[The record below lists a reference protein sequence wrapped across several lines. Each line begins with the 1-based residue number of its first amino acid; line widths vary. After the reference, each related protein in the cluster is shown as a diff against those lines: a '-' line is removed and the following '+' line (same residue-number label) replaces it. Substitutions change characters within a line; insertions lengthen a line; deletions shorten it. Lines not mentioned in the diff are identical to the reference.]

1 MFLTHRTE
9 RHSLRWKCTPCL
21 TFRESAKLLFV
32 CMKDGSLTFS
42 SPGQLFRQMTCLL
55 SNCQLRPRHLP
66 LLSAWVPAVLS
77 NKPLTL
83 LKRWHF
89 SSLFIKLPKEHL
101 SWGAN
106 RRGTGEK
113 CFSPGFPELFQASW
127 TALVSLSNPSNIRIT
142 RFSRTGD
149 PGRQIHPVWKL
160 RLGRPEWL
168 EGSESTKTVS
178 EVLLKEY
185 AEGKFFLITPRVRKV
200 KELLIKYPWLTGVA
214 PGIILHFD
222 RPPMLENK

>member
-21 TFRESAKLLFV
+21 TFRGSAKLFFV
-32 CMKDGSLTFS
+32 CTKDGSLTFS
-42 SPGQLFRQMTCLL
+42 SPGQLFRQTTCLL

-66 LLSAWVPAVLS
+66 LMSAWVPAVLS

-113 CFSPGFPELFQASW
+113 CFSPGFPEPFLPGLLDISCFPEQPLKYQKNMIQQNRGPRKAD
-127 TALVSLSNPSNIRIT
+127 T
-142 RFSRTGD
+142 RCVKAWAGQTGMV
-149 PGRQIHPVWKL
+149 R
-160 RLGRPEWL
+160 
-168 EGSESTKTVS
+168 
-178 EVLLKEY
+178 
-185 AEGKFFLITPRVRKV
+185 RVRIHHNCV
-200 KELLIKYPWLTGVA
+200 QCIIKRICWREIFSDHTKSPRG
-214 PGIILHFD
+214 
-222 RPPMLENK
+222 

>member
-1 MFLTHRTE
+1 MAAWHFPVLVNCSDKRLAYCQIASSGQGIS
-9 RHSLRWKCTPCL
+9 HSW
-21 TFRESAKLLFV
+21 
-32 CMKDGSLTFS
+32 
-42 SPGQLFRQMTCLL
+42 
-55 SNCQLRPRHLP
+55 
-66 LLSAWVPAVLS
+66 SAWVPVVLS

-113 CFSPGFPELFQASW
+113 CFSPGFPEPFLPGLLDISCFPEQPLKYQKNTIQQNRGPRKADTRCVKAW
-127 TALVSLSNPSNIRIT
+127 AGQTRMVRRVWIHHNCVQGIIKRICW
-142 RFSRTGD
+142 RE
-149 PGRQIHPVWKL
+149 I
-160 RLGRPEWL
+160 
-168 EGSESTKTVS
+168 
-178 EVLLKEY
+178 
-185 AEGKFFLITPRVRKV
+185 FLITPRVREV
-200 KELLIKYPWLTGVA
+200 KELIKYPWLTGVA